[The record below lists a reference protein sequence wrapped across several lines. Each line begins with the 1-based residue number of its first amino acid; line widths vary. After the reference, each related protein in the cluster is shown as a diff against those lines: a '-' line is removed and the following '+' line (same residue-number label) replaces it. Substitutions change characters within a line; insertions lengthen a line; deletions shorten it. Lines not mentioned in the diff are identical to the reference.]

1 MVSRMNVWHEIA
13 TFFLSVCVVLV
24 LILLVV
30 VPAHSQYQ
38 LTPNERVVEV
48 VKESNMTMSPG
59 VFACLVLQFLF
70 LVGMMLSYLR
80 ISHRIE
86 APKSFFGHHHWFHGR
101 LRWHH

>member
-1 MVSRMNVWHEIA
+1 MVSRMQLWHEIA

-38 LTPNERVVEV
+38 MTPNERVVEV

-70 LVGMMLSYLR
+70 LVAMMVSYLR
-80 ISHRIE
+80 ISNRLE
-86 APKSFFGHHHWFHGR
+86 SPKTFWQHHWVHGH

>member
-1 MVSRMNVWHEIA
+1 MVSRMHLWHEIA
-13 TFFLSVCVVLV
+13 TFFLSICVVLV

-30 VPAHSQYQ
+30 VPAHSQYL

-48 VKESNMTMSPG
+48 VKESDMTMSPG

-70 LVGMMLSYLR
+70 LVGMMLSYLQ
-80 ISHRIE
+80 ISNRIE
-86 APKSFFGHHHWFHGR
+86 SPKTFWQHHWVHGR

>member
-1 MVSRMNVWHEIA
+1 MVSRMHLWHEIA
-13 TFFLSVCVVLV
+13 TFLLSLCVVLV

-38 LTPNERVVEV
+38 MTPNDRVVELV
-48 VKESNMTMSPG
+48 QEPKMTVSPG
-59 VFACLVLQFLF
+59 VFACLLVQFLF
-70 LVGMMLSYLR
+70 LVGMMLSYLS

-86 APKSFFGHHHWFHGR
+86 SPRNYLQHHWWHGR

>member
-1 MVSRMNVWHEIA
+1 MVSRMQLWHEIA

-30 VPAHSQYQ
+30 VPAHSQIQ
-38 LTPNERVVEV
+38 MTPNERVVEV
-48 VKESNMTMSPG
+48 VKESVMTESPG

-70 LVGMMLSYLR
+70 LVAMMISYLR

-86 APKSFFGHHHWFHGR
+86 SPKIFWQQHWVHGR

>member
-1 MVSRMNVWHEIA
+1 MVSRMQLWHEIA
-13 TFFLSVCVVLV
+13 TFFLSFCVVLV

-38 LTPNERVVEV
+38 MTPNERVVEV
-48 VKESNMTMSPG
+48 VKESDMTISPG

-80 ISHRIE
+80 ISNRLQS
-86 APKSFFGHHHWFHGR
+86 PKKLWQHHWWNR
-101 LRWHH
+101 NLRWHH

>member
-1 MVSRMNVWHEIA
+1 MVSRMPLWHEIA
-13 TFFLSVCVVLV
+13 TFFLSICVVLM

-38 LTPNERVVEV
+38 MTPNERVVEV
-48 VKESNMTMSPG
+48 IQEPTMTTSPG
-59 VFACLVLQFLF
+59 VFACLVLQFVF

-86 APKSFFGHHHWFHGR
+86 ASKTFPQHHWWHGR